1 MKHLYTCTMCSS
13 DYNIQSLWISSCL
26 SNFSHSKRVFKV
38 DSVNYGIHYIL
49 SLDYAR
55 KLKFSSNVQ
64 LASLNKLYQYSYACV
79 ILHSLGEVYFF
90 KARPYNMQRH

>member
-1 MKHLYTCTMCSS
+1 MCSS

-55 KLKFSSNVQ
+55 KLKFSSNVK
-64 LASLNKLYQYSYACV
+64 LASLNKLYQYSYACQPCV
-79 ILHSLGEVYFF
+79 ILRSLLGEVYFF
-90 KARPYNMQRH
+90 KARPYMQGH